1 MGIFK
6 LVKNVSHP
14 KKARQFRGGNQL
26 MYAVIKTGGKQYR
39 VQLGDTISVE
49 KLNEEVGATI
59 TFDEVLVMGEGAD
72 LKVGTP
78 FIEGVSVGGKVVGAG
93 KGEKVIIYKH
103 KAKKDYRKKQGHR
116 QPFTAVEITS
126 IGDQAA
132 PAKKEAPKT
141 PAKEEAP
148 EVEASTE
155 VNLSAMKKNELL
167 EYAAA
172 KGIKVSASAT
182 KAVIIEAIEA
192 AK

>member
-1 MGIFK
+1 
-6 LVKNVSHP
+6 
-14 KKARQFRGGNQL
+14 

-49 KLNEEVGATI
+49 KLNEEVGSTI
-59 TFDEVLVMGEGAD
+59 TFNEVLVMGEGAD

-78 FIEGVSVGGKVVGAG
+78 FIEGASVGGKVVDAG

-126 IGDQAA
+126 IGDKVA
-132 PAKKEAPKT
+132 PAKKEEAPKAKAPAKKET
-141 PAKEEAP
+141 PKAEAPAKEE
-148 EVEASTE
+148 VSTE

-172 KGIKVSASAT
+172 KGVKVSASAT